1 MFAHIPSL
9 QLVID
14 LPNSNKGGTKGH
26 VLVRG
31 PWVGL
36 IKHLKR
42 DFRPNFSLKIPDK
55 ERRCRLV
62 EWVEKASFFCLNKL
76 FEIISNEKNHQTLLS
91 A

>member
-9 QLVID
+9 QLVTD

-36 IKHLKR
+36 IKHLKG
-42 DFRPNFSLKIPDK
+42 DFRPNFSLKIPGRDGL
-55 ERRCRLV
+55 EH
-62 EWVEKASFFCLNKL
+62 SFP
-76 FEIISNEKNHQTLLS
+76 
-91 A
+91 